1 MLQQFSQKRLVT
13 MLEFFL
19 KTGIGSVFSC
29 LLIGKLDLADL
40 SDDEKAITDK

>member
-1 MLQQFSQKRLVT
+1 

-29 LLIGKLDLADL
+29 LLIGKLDFAGL
-40 SDDEKAITDK
+40 SDDEKAITDKWNVNNNG